1 MPGPASFRH
10 SCETGAR
17 TLESVFLRSSCGIA
31 QRQVSP
37 LSYNPGVLSPQTLFP
52 VAIPIV
58 IQELTPNL
66 GLALSLASLRDFF
79 TPTLLTWIGIAFC
92 ITQSAMFSGLNLG
105 FFSVGR
111 LRLEAQAESGNQAAK
126 KVLRLR
132 EDANF
137 LLCTILWGNV
147 SVNVLLALLSE
158 SVLAGVGAFFFS
170 TVGIT
175 LLGEILPQAY
185 FSRHGIRV
193 GALLAPVIRFYQVVL
208 FLVAKPTAILLDAWI
223 GPEGPT
229 FLRERD
235 MEIVLQRHIRE
246 ADSEIGATEGQGAL
260 NFLDLDDRL
269 IAEEGAAIAPETV
282 FSFPSR
288 LDLPIIPGPSD
299 AGGSEFV
306 QAIEE
311 THLKWAVITDAAD
324 QPKLVLETDR
334 YLREVLAGRSD
345 VDVYAYCHRPIVVTD
360 PKVTLDGVL
369 DQFVVEAN
377 HGDDLVVDRDV
388 VLYWTDDAKR
398 IVTGADILGRLLQGI
413 AKRTTVR
420 PDGPTR
426 SAKSTGQA
434 RGRQNR

>member
-1 MPGPASFRH
+1 MLCA
-10 SCETGAR
+10 
-17 TLESVFLRSSCGIA
+17 L
-31 QRQVSP
+31 
-37 LSYNPGVLSPQTLFP
+37 
-52 VAIPIV
+52 
-58 IQELTPNL
+58 QELMPTP
-66 GLALSLASLRDFF
+66 GLALTVASLKELFS
-79 TPTLLTWIGIAFC
+79 PTVLTWLGIGFC
-92 ITQSAMFSGLNLG
+92 LSQSAMFSGLNLG

-111 LRLEAQAESGNQAAK
+111 LRLEAEAESGSKAAE

-158 SVLAGVGAFFFS
+158 SVLAGVGAFAFS

-175 LLGEILPQAY
+175 LLGEIFPQAY

-208 FLVAKPTAILLDAWI
+208 FLVAKPTAIILDAWV

-260 NFLDLDDRL
+260 NFLELDDRF
-269 IAEEGAAIAPETV
+269 IAAEGTEIAPETV
-282 FSFPSR
+282 FSFAAR
-288 LDLPIIPGPSD
+288 LDLPIIPGPGEP
-299 AGGSEFV
+299 GGNEFV
-306 QAIEE
+306 KAIEE
-311 THLKWAVITDAAD
+311 THLKWAVITDATD
-324 QPKLVLETDR
+324 DPKLVLETDR
-334 YLREVLAGRSD
+334 YLREVLAGRAD

-360 PKVTLDGVL
+360 PKVTLDHVL
-369 DQFVVEAN
+369 DQFVVEAE
-377 HGDDLVVDRDV
+377 HGEDRVVDRDV
-388 VLYWTDDAKR
+388 VLYWTDDARR

-413 AKRTTVR
+413 AKRTTPR
-420 PDGPTR
+420 SDETAGSAESDGGIGGIGDRYKSPTEP
-426 SAKSTGQA
+426 
-434 RGRQNR
+434 